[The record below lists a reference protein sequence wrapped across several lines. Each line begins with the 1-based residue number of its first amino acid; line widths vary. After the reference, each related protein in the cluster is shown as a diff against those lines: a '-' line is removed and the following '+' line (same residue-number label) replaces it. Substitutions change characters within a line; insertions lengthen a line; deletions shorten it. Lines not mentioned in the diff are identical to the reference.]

1 MLLQRDAAG
10 EVRFQQ
16 LSAVTFRLLQRLE
29 QHSELD
35 GRAQLAALA
44 TEAAAPAMDEFI
56 EQGATML
63 QQLRRDGTICGTRV
77 D

>member
-1 MLLQRDAAG
+1 M
-10 EVRFQQ
+10 
-16 LSAVTFRLLQRLE
+16 TFRLLQRLE
-29 QHSELD
+29 QHPELD

-44 TEAAAPAMDEFI
+44 TEAAAPSIDEFVA
-56 EQGATML
+56 QGAAML